1 MTELNEDLNGNF
13 HVVAD
18 WFQNRTTLS
27 VARRRL
33 CSMLDTSVMPASA
46 YRRQRQAGTYD
57 RRLDHCLLISAA
69 GEQG

>member
-13 HVVAD
+13 YVVAD

-33 CSMLDTSVMPASA
+33 WSMLVMPAFT
-46 YRRQRQAGTYD
+46 YRRRRQADTYD
-57 RRLDHCLLISAA
+57 RRPDHCLLISAA

>member
-13 HVVAD
+13 HVVAAC
-18 WFQNRTTLS
+18 FQNRTTLS

-33 CSMLDTSVMPASA
+33 CSMLYTSVMPASTCSQ
-46 YRRQRQAGTYD
+46 RRQAGTHAE
-57 RRLDHCLLISAA
+57 RLDHCLLISAV